1 MRSSKKVVVALG
13 GNAILQAG
21 EKGSSEEQFNN
32 IEKTCR
38 QILEMVKR
46 GFKVV
51 ITHGN
56 GPQVGNILIQNKE
69 ARDIVPAM
77 PLDVCGAES
86 QGQIGYMIQQSL
98 DNLFKEMNPPYSAAT
113 IVTQVIVDREDP
125 AFVHPTKPIGPF
137 YSEEEAKK
145 IMEEKKWAMTED
157 AGRGWRRVVPSP
169 IPIDIIEKDVIRFLV
184 DNGFVVVAA
193 GGGGIPVIRL
203 KDGTLKGIE
212 AVIDKDRASSLL
224 ARELDAD
231 MFIILTGVEKVY
243 LNFNKPNQK
252 PLDTLSVGEA
262 EKYLKEGH
270 FPPGS
275 MGPKIE
281 SAIDFVRKTGRECL
295 ITDMRRLKQALEG
308 KTGTR
313 IVPEV

>member
-1 MRSSKKVVVALG
+1 MKFVIAIG
-13 GNAILQAG
+13 GNAVNRPG
-21 EKGSSEEQFNN
+21 EIPTAENMMRNLKETMEYLVDIIKDHS
-32 IEKTCR
+32 
-38 QILEMVKR
+38 
-46 GFKVV
+46 VV

-56 GPQVGNILIQNKE
+56 GPQVGNLLLQQE
-69 ARDIVPAM
+69 AAKDIVP
-77 PLDVCGAES
+77 PFPIDVNDAQT
-86 QGQIGYMIQQSL
+86 QGSLGYMICQTL
-98 DNLFKEMNPPYSAAT
+98 HNTLIERNIKKEIAAVIT
-113 IVTQVIVDREDP
+113 QIVVDPEDP
-125 AFVHPTKPIGPF
+125 AFQNPTKPVGPF
-137 YSEEEAKK
+137 YSEEDAKK
-145 IMEEKKWAMTED
+145 IMMDKKWAMVED

-169 IPIDIIEKDVIRFLV
+169 IPVDIIEKDIIGFLV

-193 GGGGIPVIRL
+193 GGGGIPVVRL

-224 ARELDAD
+224 ARELNAD

-243 LNFNKPNQK
+243 LNFNKPDQI
-252 PLDTLSVGEA
+252 PLDRISSREA
-262 EKYLKEGH
+262 ERFLKEGH

-281 SAIDFVRKTGRECL
+281 SAIDFVRETGKECL
-295 ITDMRRLKQALEG
+295 ITDMKKLKEALEG

>member
-1 MRSSKKVVVALG
+1 MKFVIAIG
-13 GNAILQAG
+13 GNAVNRPG
-21 EKGSSEEQFNN
+21 EKPTAENMMKNLKETMEYLIDIIKDHS
-32 IEKTCR
+32 
-38 QILEMVKR
+38 
-46 GFKVV
+46 VV

-56 GPQVGNILIQNKE
+56 GPQVGNLLLQQE
-69 ARDIVPAM
+69 AARDIVP
-77 PLDVCGAES
+77 PFPIDVNDAQT
-86 QGQIGYMIQQSL
+86 QGSLGYMICQTL
-98 DNLFKEMNPPYSAAT
+98 YNTLIEKNVKKEIAAV
-113 IVTQVIVDREDP
+113 VTQIVVDPEDP
-125 AFVHPTKPIGPF
+125 AFQNPTKPIGPF
-137 YSEEEAKK
+137 YSEEEAKR
-145 IMEEKKWAMTED
+145 IMEEKKWTMVED

-169 IPIDIIEKDVIRFLV
+169 IPVDIIEKDVIRFLV
-184 DNGFVVVAA
+184 DNGFIVIAA

-203 KDGTLKGIE
+203 KDGTLKGVE

-243 LNFNKPNQK
+243 LNFNKSDQI
-252 PLDTLSVGEA
+252 PLDKLTVEDA
-262 EKYLKEGH
+262 ERYLKEGH

-281 SAIDFVRKTGRECL
+281 SAIDFVKKTGKQCL
-295 ITDMRRLKQALEG
+295 ITDMRKLKQALEG

>member
-1 MRSSKKVVVALG
+1 MKFVIAIG
-13 GNAILQAG
+13 GNAVNRPG
-21 EKGSSEEQFNN
+21 EKPTAENMMKNLRETMEYLVDIIKDHS
-32 IEKTCR
+32 
-38 QILEMVKR
+38 
-46 GFKVV
+46 VV

-56 GPQVGNILIQNKE
+56 GPQVGNLLLQQEVAK
-69 ARDIVPAM
+69 DVVP
-77 PLDVCGAES
+77 PFPIDVNDAQT
-86 QGQIGYMIQQSL
+86 QGSLGYMICQTL
-98 DNLFKEMNPPYSAAT
+98 YNTLTEKNVKKEVVAV
-113 IVTQVIVDREDP
+113 VTQIVVDPEDP
-125 AFVHPTKPIGPF
+125 AFQNPTKPIGPF

>member
-1 MRSSKKVVVALG
+1 MKFVIAIG
-13 GNAILQAG
+13 GNAVNRPG
-21 EKGSSEEQFNN
+21 EKPTAENMMKNLKETMEYLIDIIKDHS
-32 IEKTCR
+32 
-38 QILEMVKR
+38 
-46 GFKVV
+46 VV

-56 GPQVGNILIQNKE
+56 GPQVGNLLLQQE
-69 ARDIVPAM
+69 AARDIVP
-77 PLDVCGAES
+77 PFPIDVNDAQT
-86 QGQIGYMIQQSL
+86 QGSLGYMICQTL
-98 DNLFKEMNPPYSAAT
+98 YNTLIEKNVKKEIAAV
-113 IVTQVIVDREDP
+113 VTQIVVDPEDP
-125 AFVHPTKPIGPF
+125 AFQNPTKPIGPF
-137 YSEEEAKK
+137 YSEEEAKR
-145 IMEEKKWAMTED
+145 IMEEKKWTMVED

-169 IPIDIIEKDVIRFLV
+169 IPVDIIEKDVIRFLV
-184 DNGFVVVAA
+184 DNGFVVIAA

-203 KDGTLKGIE
+203 KDGTLKGVE

-243 LNFNKPNQK
+243 LNFNKSDQI
-252 PLDTLSVGEA
+252 PLDKLTFEDA
-262 EKYLKEGH
+262 ERYLKEGH

-281 SAIDFVRKTGRECL
+281 SAIDFVKKTGKQCL
-295 ITDMRRLKQALEG
+295 ITDMRKLKQALEG